1 MTVNCSV
8 YSNFKK
14 NAVITAV
21 GLKHLL
27 LLFSL
32 NFLTVW
38 TMMDVSR
45 FPYLLNGISL
55 DQKIPWEDTIFVMIY
70 RQSLDKS
77 GAKLKQ
83 RWRSFP
89 LSSQAQVT
97 PSLNFSGEEGYFEMK
112 GVGYGIASNIQQ
124 EEPNCKKT
132 FLPRSFI
139 TYCKLYNHRKFEDLW

>member
-1 MTVNCSV
+1 M
-8 YSNFKK
+8 
-14 NAVITAV
+14 ITAV

-27 LLFSL
+27 FSHL
-32 NFLTVW
+32 NFLTVS

-83 RWRSFP
+83 R
-89 LSSQAQVT
+89 
-97 PSLNFSGEEGYFEMK
+97 
-112 GVGYGIASNIQQ
+112 
-124 EEPNCKKT
+124 
-132 FLPRSFI
+132 
-139 TYCKLYNHRKFEDLW
+139 